1 MTFSLTS
8 FLCLWRCACI
18 WPYIWF
24 PLSLRRAR
32 EAGNSSGTRNKV
44 LQATSLYYLPPVSQH
59 SLDTAAPVTCQ
70 LPVTHFTHAVPL
82 SLSPT
87 FHNAYFIHTA
97 EGEKPLSYLSCHRF
111 TARQCT
117 TLPTPDVQVR
127 KPPHSAQTPIMC
139 RPIQTMSLETINS
152 SSPRILLLTIYKPC
166 SSRSV
171 RSTVMLR
178 ESVCAACVSSH
189 SRVARARWIGS
200 SLGLNGPGR
209 GRLLQP
215 QIRLVTR
222 G

>member
-1 MTFSLTS
+1 MFVALRMHLALHMVSSLS
-8 FLCLWRCACI
+8 K
-18 WPYIWF
+18 
-24 PLSLRRAR
+24 AR
-32 EAGNSSGTRNKV
+32 ERGRELLWDAEQSFTSHISILLASG
-44 LQATSLYYLPPVSQH
+44 LSAL
-59 SLDTAAPVTCQ
+59 TAAPVTCQ